1 VNFLQRERG
10 EHAMLSLCMSR
21 SVSIVGAG
29 RLGRALGRS
38 LRRLGWRIGAVVTRS
53 AVHSRAAV
61 RAIGAG
67 TPFATLPSEVMDAD
81 VILLATPDDVLAE
94 AAGKLAKLAGNKC
107 RGKIVLHGSGA
118 LDSSVLRALARCGA
132 ATGSIHPMQTF
143 TKNSQPNLKGVI
155 FAVEGDGRARRAA
168 AAIARSLGGI
178 PVLVAGRNKPVYHA
192 AGTLV
197 AGHALALT
205 EAAAQLLIQ
214 LGFTR
219 PHAVQTLL
227 PLMRQMLDNFEK
239 HGPRAAWTGPASRGD
254 YATVA
259 KHREALRRYPGEF
272 GDSYATLVRLSAR
285 VLAKNPAAAL
295 KQLDRAL
302 RNSRRNSH

>member
-1 VNFLQRERG
+1 
-10 EHAMLSLCMSR
+10 MSR

-38 LRRLGWRIGAVVTRS
+38 LRRLGWRIGPVVTRS
-53 AVHSRAAV
+53 AAHSRAAV
-61 RAIGAG
+61 RAIGG
-67 TPFATLPSEVMDAD
+67 GRPFATLTSAVMDAD
-81 VILLATPDDVLAE
+81 VILLATPDDVLADV
-94 AAGKLAKLAGNKC
+94 ARRLAKLAGKKC

-118 LDSSVLRALARCGA
+118 LDNSVLRPLARCGA
-132 ATGSIHPMQTF
+132 VTGSIHPMQTF
-143 TKNSQPNLKGVI
+143 TNNSQPNLRGVI
-155 FAVEGDGRARRAA
+155 FAVEGHPRARRTA
-168 AAIARSLGGI
+168 AAIARTLGGI
-178 PVLVAGRNKPVYHA
+178 PVPVVSGSKPAYHA

-197 AGHALALT
+197 AGYTLALT
-205 EAAAQLLIQ
+205 EAAAQILIK

-239 HGPRAAWTGPASRGD
+239 YGPHAAWTGPASRGD

-259 KHREALRRYPGEF
+259 KHGRALRHFPREF

-285 VLAKNPAAAL
+285 VLARNPNATL
-295 KQLDRAL
+295 KQLERAL
-302 RNSRRNSH
+302 KNSRRNSQ

>member
-1 VNFLQRERG
+1 
-10 EHAMLSLCMSR
+10 MSR

-29 RLGRALGRS
+29 RLGRSLGRS

-53 AVHSRAAV
+53 APHSRSAAH
-61 RAIGAG
+61 AIGAG
-67 TPFATLPSEVMDAD
+67 RPFATLTSEVMDAD

-94 AAGKLAKLAGNKC
+94 VAVKLARLGGNRC

-118 LDSSVLRALARCGA
+118 LDNSVLRALARRGA

-143 TKNSQPNLKGVI
+143 TKNAQPKLKGVI
-155 FAVEGDGRARRAA
+155 FAIEGDARARRAA

-178 PVLVAGRNKPVYHA
+178 PVPVASISKPAYHV

-205 EAAAQLLIQ
+205 EAATQVLTK

-219 PHAVQTLL
+219 PHAVKTLL

-254 YATVA
+254 YATLA
-259 KHREALRRYPGEF
+259 KHREALRRYPREF

-285 VLAKNPAAAL
+285 VLAKNPNAKL
-295 KQLDRAL
+295 KQLERAL
-302 RNSRRNSH
+302 KNSRRSSH

>member
-1 VNFLQRERG
+1 
-10 EHAMLSLCMSR
+10 MSR

-53 AVHSRAAV
+53 AAHSRAAV

-67 TPFATLPSEVMDAD
+67 KPVATLSSEVMSAD
-81 VILLATPDDVLAE
+81 VILLLTPDDVLAE
-94 AAGKLAKLAGNKC
+94 VARQLAKLAGQQC

-118 LDSSVLRALARCGA
+118 LDNSVLRALARCGA

-143 TKNSQPNLKGVI
+143 TNNSQPNLQGVI
-155 FAVEGDGRARRAA
+155 FAIEGHPRARRAA

-178 PVLVAGRNKPVYHA
+178 PVPIAGRGKPAYHA

-205 EAAAQLLIQ
+205 EAAAQLLIK

-219 PHAVQTLL
+219 AHAVQTLL

-259 KHREALRRYPGEF
+259 THRRALRRFPREF
-272 GDSYATLVRLSAR
+272 GDSYATLARLSAR
-285 VLAKNPAAAL
+285 VLAKNPAATL
-295 KQLDRAL
+295 QKLDRAL
-302 RNSRRNSH
+302 KNSRRNSR

>member
-1 VNFLQRERG
+1 
-10 EHAMLSLCMSR
+10 MLSLCMSR

-53 AVHSRAAV
+53 AAHSRAAV

-67 TPFATLPSEVMDAD
+67 RPFATLTSEVMDAD
-81 VILLATPDDVLAE
+81 VILLLTPDDVLADV
-94 AAGKLAKLAGNKC
+94 ARRLAKNAGAKC

-118 LDSSVLRALARCGA
+118 LDNEVLQALARCGA

-143 TKNSQPNLKGVI
+143 TNNSQPKLQGVI
-155 FAVEGDGRARRAA
+155 FAIEGDRRARRAA
-168 AAIARSLGGI
+168 GAIARALGGI
-178 PVLVAGRNKPVYHA
+178 PVAVASSSKPAYHA

-205 EAAAQLLIQ
+205 EAAAQTLIKV
-214 LGFTR
+214 GFSR
-219 PHAVQTLL
+219 AQSVQTLL
-227 PLMRQMLDNFEK
+227 PLMRQMLDNFET

-254 YATVA
+254 YATVK
-259 KHREALRRYPGEF
+259 KHQRALRRHPREF
-272 GDSYATLVRLSAR
+272 GDSYAALLRLSAR

-295 KQLDRAL
+295 KKLDRAL
-302 RNSRRNSH
+302 KNSRRNSQ

>member
-1 VNFLQRERG
+1 
-10 EHAMLSLCMSR
+10 
-21 SVSIVGAG
+21 
-29 RLGRALGRS
+29 
-38 LRRLGWRIGAVVTRS
+38 
-53 AVHSRAAV
+53 
-61 RAIGAG
+61 
-67 TPFATLPSEVMDAD
+67 MDAD

-94 AAGKLAKLAGNKC
+94 VASQLAKLAGNKC

-118 LDSSVLRALARCGA
+118 LDHSVLRALARCGA

-155 FAVEGDGRARRAA
+155 FAVEGDVRARRAA

-178 PVLVAGRNKPVYHA
+178 TVPVASRNKPAYHA

-259 KHREALRRYPGEF
+259 KHREALRRFPGEF

-285 VLAKNPAAAL
+285 VLAKNPSATL

-302 RNSRRNSH
+302 KNPRRNSH

>member
-1 VNFLQRERG
+1 
-10 EHAMLSLCMSR
+10 MSR

-29 RLGRALGRS
+29 RLGRSLGRS

-53 AVHSRAAV
+53 AAHSRAAV

-67 TPFATLPSEVMDAD
+67 RPFAILTSAVMDAD
-81 VILLATPDDVLAE
+81 VILLLTPDDVLAE
-94 AAGKLAKLAGNKC
+94 VARPLAKLAGKKC

-118 LDSSVLRALARCGA
+118 LDNSVLQALARCGA

-143 TKNSQPNLKGVI
+143 TNNSQPNLLGVV
-155 FAVEGDGRARRAA
+155 FAIEGDPRARRAA
-168 AAIARSLGGI
+168 AGIARSLGGI
-178 PVLVAGRNKPVYHA
+178 PVSVASGSKPAYHA

-205 EAAAQLLIQ
+205 EAATQTLIKAGFSRAQ
-214 LGFTR
+214 
-219 PHAVQTLL
+219 AVQTLL

-254 YATVA
+254 YVTLK
-259 KHREALRRYPGEF
+259 KHQQALRRHPREF
-272 GDSYATLVRLSAR
+272 GDSYTALLRLSGR
-285 VLAKNPAAAL
+285 VLAGNPAATLKKLERAL
-295 KQLDRAL
+295 K
-302 RNSRRNSH
+302 NSRRNLH

>member
-1 VNFLQRERG
+1 
-10 EHAMLSLCMSR
+10 MSR

-29 RLGRALGRS
+29 RLGRALGRA

-53 AVHSRAAV
+53 AAHSRAAV

-67 TPFATLPSEVMDAD
+67 QPFATLTSAVMDAD
-81 VILLATPDDVLAE
+81 VILLATPDDALEEVARR
-94 AAGKLAKLAGNKC
+94 LAKLAGNKS
-107 RGKIVLHGSGA
+107 RGKVVLHSSGA
-118 LDSSVLRALARCGA
+118 LDNSVLRALARCGA

-143 TKNSQPNLKGVI
+143 TNNSRPNLQGVI
-155 FAVEGDGRARRAA
+155 FAIEGDARARRAA
-168 AAIARSLGGI
+168 GGIARALGGV
-178 PVLVAGRNKPVYHA
+178 PVPVASGSKPAYHA

-205 EAAAQLLIQ
+205 EAAAQMLIK

-227 PLMRQMLDNFEK
+227 PLMRQMLDNFER

-254 YATVA
+254 FATVA
-259 KHREALRRYPGEF
+259 KHRRALLRYPREF
-272 GDSYATLVRLSAR
+272 GDSYAALVRLSAR
-285 VLAKNPAAAL
+285 VLAKNPNTTL
-295 KQLDRAL
+295 KQFDRAL
-302 RNSRRNSH
+302 KNSRRNSH

>member
-1 VNFLQRERG
+1 
-10 EHAMLSLCMSR
+10 MLSLCMSR

-29 RLGRALGRS
+29 RLGRSLGRS
-38 LRRLGWRIGAVVTRS
+38 LHRLGWRIGAVVTRS

-67 TPFATLPSEVMDAD
+67 RPLAKLTSEVMDAD
-81 VILLATPDDVLAE
+81 VILLLTPDDVLAE
-94 AAGKLAKLAGNKC
+94 VARQFAKLAGKKC

-118 LDSSVLRALARCGA
+118 LANSVLQALARYGA

-143 TKNSQPNLKGVI
+143 TNNSQPNLKGVI
-155 FAVEGDGRARRAA
+155 FAVEGHRRARRAA
-168 AAIARSLGGI
+168 AGIARSLGGI
-178 PVLVAGRNKPVYHA
+178 PVPVASRSKPAYHA

-205 EAAAQLLIQ
+205 ESAAQTLIKA
-214 LGFTR
+214 GFSR
-219 PHAVQTLL
+219 AQAVQTLL

-254 YATVA
+254 YATLK
-259 KHREALRRYPGEF
+259 KHQQALRRHPREF
-272 GDSYATLVRLSAR
+272 GDSYAALLRLSAR
-285 VLAKNPAAAL
+285 VLAKNPAATL
-295 KQLDRAL
+295 KKLDRAL
-302 RNSRRNSH
+302 KNSRRNSQ